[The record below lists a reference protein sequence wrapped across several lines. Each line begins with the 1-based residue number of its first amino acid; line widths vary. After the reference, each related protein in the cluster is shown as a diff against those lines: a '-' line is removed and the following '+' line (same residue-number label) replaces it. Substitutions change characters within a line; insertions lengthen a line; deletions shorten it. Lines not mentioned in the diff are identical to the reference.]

1 MHILSKTPTFA
12 LSNKN
17 INPYKT
23 SETMRTIDTFYF
35 GKVTLCECFDD
46 DNSMNGEGYFE
57 VTDSKN
63 RVIAEIYG
71 YDIDEI
77 TEDEIEN
84 NLL

>member
-1 MHILSKTPTFA
+1 
-12 LSNKN
+12 
-17 INPYKT
+17 
-23 SETMRTIDTFYF
+23 
-35 GKVTLCECFDD
+35 
-46 DNSMNGEGYFE
+46 MNGEGYVE

>member
-35 GKVTLCECFDD
+35 GKVTLWESFDP
-46 DNSMNGEGYFE
+46 NAEKGNEWYVE
-57 VTDSKN
+57 ARDSNN
-63 RVIAEIYG
+63 RIIAEIYG